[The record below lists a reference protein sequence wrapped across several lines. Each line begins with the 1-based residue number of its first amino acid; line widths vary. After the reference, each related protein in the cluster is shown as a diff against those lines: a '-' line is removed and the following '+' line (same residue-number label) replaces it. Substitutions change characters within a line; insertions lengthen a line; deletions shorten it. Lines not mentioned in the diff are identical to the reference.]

1 MRVSWWTME
10 RIAII
15 GCGGSGKSHLARQ
28 LAERLELPLTHLD
41 AVYYDDD
48 WNSLPKDT
56 FAEIQKE
63 LVAEPSWI
71 IEGNYA
77 STLPL
82 RLEAA
87 DAVIVLDLPATTCL
101 RGVLERRW
109 RHGGGQHQA
118 IGVYD
123 RINWSFIRYI
133 VGYRRSM
140 LPRVHRMITEH
151 APHAELVVLRRRRAA
166 RRFLEAF
173 PGSGG

>member
-1 MRVSWWTME
+1 VE

-28 LAERLELPLTHLD
+28 LAGRLTLPLTHLD
-41 AVYYDDD
+41 AIYYDDD
-48 WNSLPKDT
+48 WNSLPKDKFT
-56 FAEIQKE
+56 EVQRQ
-63 LVAEPSWI
+63 LVAEPRWI

-87 DAVIVLDLPATTCL
+87 DAVIVLDLPAYTCL

-118 IGVYD
+118 LGVYN

-133 VGYRRSM
+133 LGYRRSM
-140 LPRVHRMITEH
+140 LPRVHRLIADH
-151 APHAELVVLRRRRAA
+151 APHAELVVLRKRRAA
-166 RRFLEAF
+166 QRFLEALH
-173 PGSGG
+173 SSNA